1 MILVVDANSIIAAL
15 IKDSKAREII
25 TSGKFTLISPDYIR
39 DELDKHKNYIAKKA
53 KISVTELDLLIILL
67 SKRIRTIQLSDYKAK
82 IEEAKE
88 IMGND
93 LTDVPYVACYLAL
106 NCDGIWTNDLDYDNK
121 VQLKTFKTSYLSKL
135 LGN

>member
-67 SKRIRTIQLSDYKAK
+67 SKRIRTIQLSVL
-82 IEEAKE
+82 
-88 IMGND
+88 IMTTKFN
-93 LTDVPYVACYLAL
+93 
-106 NCDGIWTNDLDYDNK
+106 
-121 VQLKTFKTSYLSKL
+121 LKHLRQVIYQ
-135 LGN
+135 NY